1 MYNVCYRKCQEYS
14 PSSNNKMW
22 EKAVSRRHGK
32 YFPKE
37 VIGEVERELS
47 GITKKQSK
55 EDSIKL
61 YSHVRGCG

>member
-1 MYNVCYRKCQEYS
+1 
-14 PSSNNKMW
+14 MW

-47 GITKKQSK
+47 GTTKKQSK